1 MTNFKNLFLW
11 TSLTRRVD
19 FSLSF
24 TLVISQFDQEWEIPK
39 RKRPIDFPL
48 YFTNRRFLI
57 IILLFYLF
65 FDFQRGYG
73 TTERLEFI
81 LTEVNE

>member
-1 MTNFKNLFLW
+1 MNEK
-11 TSLTRRVD
+11 
-19 FSLSF
+19 
-24 TLVISQFDQEWEIPK
+24 SQRENVRLIF
-39 RKRPIDFPL
+39 RF
-48 YFTNRRFLI
+48 YFTKRYFLI

-81 LTEVNE
+81 LTEINEYYNSNDRWKFILFLD